1 MSKFFAALFAVFLF
15 AVPTEAEDNAASV
28 GNVAP
33 RLLEFPDCNDGRL
46 QRLLDEKIAE
56 YYRKT
61 PPSSLLEK
69 RMQKLILRNFNDFEP
84 VDTSSFTTDDNLR
97 VANKLLTVKINNGL
111 EDNEIRLCRTRGN
124 SKLPAVYLLIYP
136 ENYYYMVDVINF
148 VNYSPT
154 HKDFFV
160 IYD

>member
-15 AVPTEAEDNAASV
+15 TVPAGAEDNVAAA
-28 GNVAP
+28 GNVEL
-33 RLLEFPDCNDGRL
+33 RLPELPDCNDGRL

-84 VDTSSFTTDDNLR
+84 VDTSSFTAD
-97 VANKLLTVKINNGL
+97 A
-111 EDNEIRLCRTRGN
+111 CRQQAFDGQN
-124 SKLPAVYLLIYP
+124 Q
-136 ENYYYMVDVINF
+136 
-148 VNYSPT
+148 
-154 HKDFFV
+154 
-160 IYD
+160 